1 MKLNIKNYRIK
12 VSVDNSMAGLIGSTF
27 SLSKN
32 SSQYSLEL
40 KLLADTFDHATL
52 SIPLNKEATDK
63 EELFSNNETTTIL
76 IGDRSSEIK
85 DVTEKIKSILEQT
98 QMFKSK
104 RLNKLSIKIRIN
116 LNSLYERKSTKL
128 VKIYPKWTAW

>member
-85 DVTEKIKSILEQT
+85 DVTEKIKSIFLGT
-98 QMFKSK
+98 
-104 RLNKLSIKIRIN
+104 
-116 LNSLYERKSTKL
+116 NSNVQIGRD
-128 VKIYPKWTAW
+128 